1 MGLVWPIISLKQ
13 APFLI
18 SFFETD
24 IGEGHL
30 RKVKEKLFDILFL
43 RGNILTEPVR
53 NEDTLI
59 VLWN

>member
-30 RKVKEKLFDILFL
+30 RRVSKKI
-43 RGNILTEPVR
+43 VR
-53 NEDTLI
+53 HLI
-59 VLWN
+59 FMRKHLN